1 MFVYNELTSRVTRI
15 SPGLVSCT
23 TVSLFRKSLVSL
35 RYDLDCR
42 TIGARKWSTKADM
55 RSVALSLADTIGRP
69 GTGRSKCCVH
79 LTSNAH

>member
-23 TVSLFRKSLVSL
+23 AVSLFRKSLVSM

-42 TIGARKWSTKADM
+42 TIGARKWSTNADM

-69 GTGRSKCCVH
+69 GTGRTFLCVFG
-79 LTSNAH
+79 SRYS